1 MRSRSASPPAVRAYT
16 SHSCSWFTPA
26 GTGLLLLSPLE
37 DERTHVKRLVV
48 SDWAASYV
56 ANRLALVSLVLTC
69 MSIFC
74 CCCWSDGW
82 F

>member
-1 MRSRSASPPAVRAYT
+1 MRSRSASPPAVRACN
-16 SHSCSWFTPA
+16 SCSWFTPA
-26 GTGLLLLSPLE
+26 GTGLLLLSPSE

-48 SDWAASYV
+48 SDWAASYL

-74 CCCWSDGW
+74 CCWSDGW